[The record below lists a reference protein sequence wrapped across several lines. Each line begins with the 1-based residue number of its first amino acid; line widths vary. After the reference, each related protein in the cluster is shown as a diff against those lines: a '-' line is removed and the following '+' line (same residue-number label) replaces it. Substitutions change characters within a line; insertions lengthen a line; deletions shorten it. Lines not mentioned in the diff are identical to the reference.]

1 MKKQIVKKING
12 LKSVA
17 ITGMLSTAVLV
28 SCKKEEIQALVNPSI
43 TVGFEDITVP
53 LDSYIDSLGTNS
65 FTTNGLTF
73 QSVYNTDYP
82 GYFYLGKGFALSTM
96 RDTLSIGE
104 KSMYAAYAGSGS
116 ENSSTYIVSVAT
128 SMIKLPTIATKLIS
142 LEITNSTY
150 TALSMKN
157 GDQFAKKFGSNKNAK
172 GEDDGTNGKDFL
184 KVWIK
189 GYSSGKVKDSVEV
202 YLANFQ
208 SANSSEHFIQKSWK
222 KVDLSKLNPVDS
234 INFKMESSDNSLYG
248 MNTPAYFAI
257 DNIIIK

>member
-1 MKKQIVKKING
+1 MKKQIAKRING

-17 ITGMLSTAVLV
+17 ITGILSTAVLV
-28 SCKKEEIQALVNPSI
+28 SCTKEEIQALVNQSI

-82 GYFYLGKGFALSTM
+82 GYFYLEKGFALSTM
-96 RDTLSIGE
+96 KDTLSIGE

-116 ENSSTYIVSVAT
+116 GNSNTYIVSVGT
-128 SMIKLPTIATKLIS
+128 SMFKMPTKATTLIS
-142 LEITNSTY
+142 LDITNSTY
-150 TALSMKN
+150 AALSMKN
-157 GDQFAKKFGSNKNAK
+157 GDQIAKKFNAN
-172 GEDDGTNGKDFL
+172 DKDFL
-184 KVWIK
+184 KVWIR
-189 GYSSGKVKDSVEV
+189 GYAAGKVRDSIEV

-208 SANSSEHFIQKSWK
+208 SSNNAEHYIQKTWK

-234 INFKMESSDNSLYG
+234 VNFRMESSDKNSLG
-248 MNTPAYFAI
+248 ILTPSFFAI

>member
-1 MKKQIVKKING
+1 MKKQIAKRING

-17 ITGMLSTAVLV
+17 ITGILSTAVLV
-28 SCKKEEIQALVNPSI
+28 SCTKEEIQALVNQSI

-82 GYFYLGKGFALSTM
+82 GYFYLEKGFALSTM
-96 RDTLSIGE
+96 QDTLSIGE

-116 ENSSTYIVSVAT
+116 GNSNTYIVSVGT
-128 SMIKLPTIATKLIS
+128 SMFKMPTKATTLIS
-142 LEITNSTY
+142 LDITNSTY
-150 TALSMKN
+150 AALSMKN
-157 GDQFAKKFGSNKNAK
+157 GDQIAKKFNAN
-172 GEDDGTNGKDFL
+172 DKDFL
-184 KVWIK
+184 KVWIR
-189 GYSSGKVKDSVEV
+189 GYAAGKVKDSIEV

-208 SANSSEHFIQKSWK
+208 SSNNAEHYIQKTWK

-234 INFKMESSDNSLYG
+234 VNFRMESSDKNSLG
-248 MNTPAYFAI
+248 ILTPSFFAI

>member
-1 MKKQIVKKING
+1 MKKQIAKRING

-17 ITGMLSTAVLV
+17 ITGILSTAVLV
-28 SCKKEEIQALVNPSI
+28 SCTKEEIQALVNQSI

-82 GYFYLGKGFALSTM
+82 GYFYLEKGFALSTKQ
-96 RDTLSIGE
+96 DTLSIGE

-116 ENSSTYIVSVAT
+116 GNSNTYIVSVGT
-128 SMIKLPTIATKLIS
+128 SMFKMPTKATTLIS
-142 LEITNSTY
+142 LDITNSTY
-150 TALSMKN
+150 AALSMKN
-157 GDQFAKKFGSNKNAK
+157 GDQIAKKFNAN
-172 GEDDGTNGKDFL
+172 DKDFL
-184 KVWIK
+184 KVWIR
-189 GYSSGKVKDSVEV
+189 GYAAGKVRDSIEV

-208 SANSSEHFIQKSWK
+208 SSNNAEHYIQKTWK

-234 INFKMESSDNSLYG
+234 VNFRMESSDKNSLG
-248 MNTPAYFAI
+248 ILTPSFFAI

>member
-1 MKKQIVKKING
+1 MKKQIAKRING

-17 ITGMLSTAVLV
+17 ITGILSTAVLV
-28 SCKKEEIQALVNPSI
+28 SCTKEEIQALVNQSI

-82 GYFYLGKGFALSTM
+82 GYFYLEKGFALSTM
-96 RDTLSIGE
+96 QDTLSIGE

-116 ENSSTYIVSVAT
+116 GNSNTYIVSVGT
-128 SMIKLPTIATKLIS
+128 SMFKMPTKATTLIS
-142 LEITNSTY
+142 LDITNSTY
-150 TALSMKN
+150 AALSMKN
-157 GDQFAKKFGSNKNAK
+157 GDQIAKKFNAN
-172 GEDDGTNGKDFL
+172 DKDFL
-184 KVWIK
+184 KVWIR
-189 GYSSGKVKDSVEV
+189 GYAAGKVRDSIEV

-208 SANSSEHFIQKSWK
+208 SSNNAEHYIQKTWK

-234 INFKMESSDNSLYG
+234 VNFRMESSDKNSLG
-248 MNTPAYFAI
+248 ILTPSFFAI